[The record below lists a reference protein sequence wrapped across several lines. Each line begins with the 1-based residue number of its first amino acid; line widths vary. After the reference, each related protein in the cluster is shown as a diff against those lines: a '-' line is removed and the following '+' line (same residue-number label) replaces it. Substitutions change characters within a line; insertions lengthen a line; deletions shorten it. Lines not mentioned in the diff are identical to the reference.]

1 MTDPN
6 TDCPSRWSSLTEGSK
21 RSCGRVVFG
30 QYICYSVF
38 FSVSGGPYN
47 QVCGRIKAY
56 QKGLPS
62 AYNLNGKT
70 SVDDA
75 YILQWCACIAW
86 QSSTAHLDLCCRREG
101 NVSGLNYCPCDTSP
115 YTLHIPSFV
124 GKENFC
130 ESGIVYPGVRDFN
143 YCSLLTDDILWD
155 GKDVTQLAPA
165 ALSTILHTSL
175 KYLEQ
180 PT

>member
-1 MTDPN
+1 MALLGTGGWRPDPN
-6 TDCPSRWSSLTEGSK
+6 TDCPSRWSCLTEGSK

-47 QVCGRIKAY
+47 QVCGRIRAY
-56 QKGLPS
+56 QKELPS

-75 YILQWCACIAW
+75 YIYTSVVCLYCMAV
-86 QSSTAHLDLCCRREG
+86 LDIWIFAAGGR
-101 NVSGLNYCPCDTSP
+101 GLNYCPCDTSP
-115 YTLHIPSFV
+115 YTLHISSFV
-124 GKENFC
+124 GKA
-130 ESGIVYPGVRDFN
+130 SV
-143 YCSLLTDDILWD
+143 SLGMCTLVSMIICRM
-155 GKDVTQLAPA
+155 GKTATQLAPA
-165 ALSTILHTSL
+165 ALSTILYTSL
-175 KYLEQ
+175 NYLEQ

>member
-1 MTDPN
+1 MYWYGQKY
-6 TDCPSRWSSLTEGSK
+6 CISLYYGSCVLGCFLDA
-21 RSCGRVVFG
+21 S
-30 QYICYSVF
+30 
-38 FSVSGGPYN
+38 
-47 QVCGRIKAY
+47 KAY
-56 QKGLPS
+56 DLVNHDILFHKLSVRGLPPAVIHFLS
-62 AYNLNGKT
+62 SWYCSQQLVCLYCMAVLDST
-70 SVDDA
+70 SGS
-75 YILQWCACIAW
+75 LME
-86 QSSTAHLDLCCRREG
+86 EG
-101 NVSGLNYCPCDTSP
+101 GNFSGLNYCPCDTSP

-130 ESGIVYPGVRDFN
+130 ESRIVYPGVRDFN